1 MCDSLKTSIIRSS
14 KKVYIAL
21 NFKDIFMYIHIYI
34 LSKIFEAKI
43 KYFSSY
49 QLINIKGKYF
59 SIFDDAKKVLP
70 LLDFGLLRQ

>member
-1 MCDSLKTSIIRSS
+1 
-14 KKVYIAL
+14 
-21 NFKDIFMYIHIYI
+21 MYIHIYI

-70 LLDFGLLRQ
+70 LLDFGLLRQWNVNKKKFRENIVWK